1 MVMRTT
7 NPLASLLRKSP
18 FEPIQQHMRKVFACV
33 CIIPPL
39 FDALYRKDAA
49 EVTQFAH
56 QISATETEAD
66 KIKSNFRRHM
76 PTTLLMPVSRR
87 DLLSLIN
94 HQDALADNA
103 EKISQILLYR
113 DMVVPEE
120 LKEALDGLLEG
131 TMEVSSQ
138 ALEMIEELDE
148 LLAMGFGMSR
158 EQDLV
163 KKMIS
168 MVRQEEHNI
177 DNMLQKINRQ
187 LFSIEDQLDPVSV
200 MFWYKIINLMGE
212 ISNEAENMAD
222 RVVLFMSK

>member
-1 MVMRTT
+1 
-7 NPLASLLRKSP
+7 
-18 FEPIQQHMRKVFACV
+18 
-33 CIIPPL
+33 
-39 FDALYRKDAA
+39 
-49 EVTQFAH
+49 
-56 QISATETEAD
+56 
-66 KIKSNFRRHM
+66 
-76 PTTLLMPVSRR
+76 
-87 DLLSLIN
+87 
-94 HQDALADNA
+94 
-103 EKISQILLYR
+103 
-113 DMVVPEE
+113 
-120 LKEALDGLLEG
+120 
-131 TMEVSSQ
+131 MEVSSQ

>member
-1 MVMRTT
+1 
-7 NPLASLLRKSP
+7 
-18 FEPIQQHMRKVFACV
+18 MRKVFSCV
-33 CIIPPL
+33 CIVPPL
-39 FDALYRKDAA
+39 FDALYKKDKE
-49 EVTQFAH
+49 EVTALAEK
-56 QISATETEAD
+56 ISQTETEAD

-76 PTTLLMPVSRR
+76 PATLLMPVARR

-103 EKISQILLYR
+103 EKISQILLFR
-113 DMVVPEE
+113 DMVVPERI
-120 LKEALDGLLEG
+120 KEALDDLLEG

-138 ALEMIEELDE
+138 ALKMVEELDE

-168 MVRQEEHNI
+168 MVRQEEHNV
-177 DNMLQKINRQ
+177 DNLLQTINRQ
-187 LFSIEDQLDPVSV
+187 LFAIESEIDPVSV
-200 MFWYKIINLMGE
+200 MFWYKIVDLIGD